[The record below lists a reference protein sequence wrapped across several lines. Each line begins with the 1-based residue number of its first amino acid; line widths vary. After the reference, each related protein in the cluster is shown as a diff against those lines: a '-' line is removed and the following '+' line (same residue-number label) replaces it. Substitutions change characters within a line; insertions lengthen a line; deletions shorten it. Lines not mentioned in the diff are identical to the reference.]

1 MLPLS
6 QQSLL
11 VLSSLTYHD
20 YEERPRL
27 VADLADKRFMVL
39 RNQGLLTLGETIADA
54 LFEYVS
60 V

>member
-11 VLSSLTYHD
+11 VLSSLAYHD